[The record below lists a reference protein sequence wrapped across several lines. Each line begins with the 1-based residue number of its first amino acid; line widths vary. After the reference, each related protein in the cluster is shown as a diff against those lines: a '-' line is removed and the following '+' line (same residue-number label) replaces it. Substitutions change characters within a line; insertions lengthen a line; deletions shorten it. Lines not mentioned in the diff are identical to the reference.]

1 MWLEQS
7 LKNANTKESTS
18 DIFIQWLCTSK
29 APTKTQVEHGYHML
43 SMLLLRFCA
52 LSNKITLATLSPNLA
67 TAGSQANYKKVGLIA
82 DLLHGN

>member
-52 LSNKITLATLSPNLA
+52 LSNKITLATVSKFGYSGKP
-67 TAGSQANYKKVGLIA
+67 SQLQKSWLNR
-82 DLLHGN
+82 